1 MAVNAHLD
9 EHLEHFQRQLS
20 VSDDAGGESEGLVES
35 DTIVNDLRDIY
46 ARLSDHS
53 DNFIDIASLYL
64 LKESFIEG
72 VAMAGRASCRLPNCG
87 LGLALLGCTGFS
99 DILARLGWST
109 DLIYDHRLLS
119 LTLAQK
125 HSENVSRGLN
135 DSLEE
140 AFLTLALLTCAGA
153 GAVTYWAI
161 SPTLVP

>member
-1 MAVNAHLD
+1 MAVDAHLD
-9 EHLEHFQRQLS
+9 EHLEHLQRQLS
-20 VSDDAGGESEGLVES
+20 VSDDTGGESEGLVES

-64 LKESFIEG
+64 LEESFMEG
-72 VAMAGRASCRLPNCG
+72 VAMARCASCRLPYCG
-87 LGLALLGCTGFS
+87 MGLALLGCTGFR
-99 DILARLGWST
+99 DILVRLGWST

-119 LTLAQK
+119 LTLVQK
-125 HSENVSRGLN
+125 HSENVSRGLY

-153 GAVTYWAI
+153 GAVAY
-161 SPTLVP
+161 